1 MIYKLIGILTI
12 NFLITYNAVAQGQ
25 KFLETKYDEAEL
37 KITYTNFIDSLDPL
51 IIVSNYPKVI
61 KNLLSV
67 NYENQILGIRS
78 LKETQ
83 EIEIIP
89 WLIPFLDSKDN
100 YVRIEALMAISNLVA
115 CQTLK
120 RRDKNIP
127 ERVVIKPMTSDDIDL
142 HPLAWLILQ
151 MLRLPD
157 SNPNLRS
164 YAATMTGY
172 LNLQIFEL
180 EINMLLDSKHPAVV
194 TSAEYAIELL
204 REGHQE
210 KTKSE

>member
-12 NFLITYNAVAQGQ
+12 NLLITFNTLAQEQ
-25 KFLETKYDEAEL
+25 QFLEPKYDEDAL
-37 KITYTNFIDSLDPL
+37 KISYTNFIDSLDPV
-51 IIVSNYPKVI
+51 IIVSNYPKAI
-61 KNLLSV
+61 KNLLSA
-67 NYENQILGIRS
+67 NHENQKLGIRT

-89 WLIPFLDSKDN
+89 WLIPFLNSKDN
-100 YVRIEALMAISNLVA
+100 YVRIEALMAISNLVVYY
-115 CQTLK
+115 TLK
-120 RRDKNIP
+120 RRDNSIP
-127 ERVVIKPMTSDDIDL
+127 ERVSIKPMALNDTDL
-142 HPLAWLILQ
+142 RPLAWLILQ

-180 EINMLLDSKHPAVV
+180 EIKMLLDSKHPAVV
-194 TSAEYAIELL
+194 NSAKYAIELL
-204 REGHQE
+204 KNGHQRKIE
-210 KTKSE
+210 

>member
-12 NFLITYNAVAQGQ
+12 NLLITYNAVAQEQ
-25 KFLETKYDEAEL
+25 KFLESRYDEAAL
-37 KITYTNFIDSLDPL
+37 KITYINFIDSLDPV
-51 IIVSNYPKVI
+51 IIVSNYPKAI
-61 KNLLSV
+61 KNLLSAD
-67 NYENQILGIRS
+67 YENQKLGIRT
-78 LKETQ
+78 LKVTR

-100 YVRIEALMAISNLVA
+100 YVRIEALMAISNLVVYY
-115 CQTLK
+115 TLK
-120 RRDKNIP
+120 RRDESIP
-127 ERVVIKPMTSDDIDL
+127 ERVSIKPMTLNDNDL
-142 HPLAWLILQ
+142 RPLAWLILQ

-180 EINMLLDSKHPAVV
+180 EIKMLLDSKHPAVI
-194 TSAEYAIELL
+194 TSAKYAIELL
-204 REGHQE
+204 KNGHQE
-210 KTKSE
+210 KTEVE

>member
-12 NFLITYNAVAQGQ
+12 NLLITSNAMAQEQ
-25 KFLETKYDEAEL
+25 KFLESKYDEAAL
-37 KITYTNFIDSLDPL
+37 KITYINFIDSLDPVIL
-51 IIVSNYPKVI
+51 VSNYPKAI

-67 NYENQILGIRS
+67 NCENQKLGLRT
-78 LKETQ
+78 LKATQ

-100 YVRIEALMAISNLVA
+100 YVRIEAMMAISNLVVY
-115 CQTLK
+115 QTLK
-120 RRDKNIP
+120 RRDSSIP
-127 ERVVIKPMTSDDIDL
+127 ERVVIKPMTFNDIDL
-142 HPLAWLILQ
+142 RPLAWLILQ

-180 EINMLLDSKHPAVV
+180 EIKMLLDSKHPAVV
-194 TSAEYAIELL
+194 NSAKYAIELL
-204 REGHQE
+204 KNGHQAKKKVE
-210 KTKSE
+210 

>member
-12 NFLITYNAVAQGQ
+12 NLLITYNAVAQEQ
-25 KFLETKYDEAEL
+25 KFLESRYDEAAL
-37 KITYTNFIDSLDPL
+37 KITYINFIDSLDPV
-51 IIVSNYPKVI
+51 IIVSNYPKAI
-61 KNLLSV
+61 KNLLSAD
-67 NYENQILGIRS
+67 YENQKLGIRT

-100 YVRIEALMAISNLVA
+100 YVRIEASMAISNLVVYY
-115 CQTLK
+115 TLK
-120 RRDKNIP
+120 RRDESIL
-127 ERVVIKPMTSDDIDL
+127 ERVSIKPMTLNDIDL
-142 HPLAWLILQ
+142 RPLAWLILQ

-180 EINMLLDSKHPAVV
+180 EIKMLLDSKHPAVI
-194 TSAEYAIELL
+194 TSAKYAIELMKN
-204 REGHQE
+204 GHQG
-210 KTKSE
+210 KTKVE

>member
-1 MIYKLIGILTI
+1 MIYKLIGVLTI
-12 NFLITYNAVAQGQ
+12 NFLITYNAMAQEQ

-37 KITYTNFIDSLDPL
+37 KITYTNFIDSLNPVIFIRD
-51 IIVSNYPKVI
+51 YPKAI
-61 KNLLSV
+61 KNLLSA
-67 NYENQILGIRS
+67 NYENQTLGIRT

-100 YVRIEALMAISNLVA
+100 YVRIEALMAISNLVVYH
-115 CQTLK
+115 TLK
-120 RRDKNIP
+120 RRDRNIP
-127 ERVVIKPMTSDDIDL
+127 ERVVIKPMTLNDTDL
-142 HPLAWLILQ
+142 CPLAWLILQ

-180 EINMLLDSKHPAVV
+180 EIKMLLDSKHPTVV
-194 TSAEYAIELL
+194 TSAEYALELL
-204 REGHQE
+204 KNGHQAE
-210 KTKSE
+210 TKVE

>member
-1 MIYKLIGILTI
+1 MIIFKLIGILTI
-12 NFLITYNAVAQGQ
+12 NLLITYNAAAQEQ
-25 KFLETKYDEAEL
+25 NFLEPRYDEAEL
-37 KITYTNFIDSLDPL
+37 KMTYTNFIDSLDPI
-51 IIVSNYPKVI
+51 IIVNNYPKAI
-61 KNLLSV
+61 KNLLSA
-67 NYENQILGIRS
+67 NYENQKLSIRT

-100 YVRIEALMAISNLVA
+100 YVRIEALMAISNLVVYH
-115 CQTLK
+115 TLK

-127 ERVVIKPMTSDDIDL
+127 ESVVIKPMTLNDTDL
-142 HPLAWLILQ
+142 RPLAWLILQ
-151 MLRLPD
+151 MLRLPE

-180 EINMLLDSKHPAVV
+180 EIKMLLDSKHPAVV
-194 TSAEYAIELL
+194 TSAEYALELL
-204 REGHQE
+204 
-210 KTKSE
+210 KN

>member
-1 MIYKLIGILTI
+1 MIYKLIGVLTI
-12 NFLITYNAVAQGQ
+12 NFLITYNAMAQEQ
-25 KFLETKYDEAEL
+25 KFLESKYDEAEL

-51 IIVSNYPKVI
+51 IIVNDYPKAI
-61 KNLLSV
+61 KNLLSA
-67 NYENQILGIRS
+67 NYENQKLGIRV
-78 LKETQ
+78 LKEIH

-89 WLIPFLDSKDN
+89 WLIPFLNSKDN
-100 YVRIEALMAISNLVA
+100 YVRIEALMAISNLVVYH
-115 CQTLK
+115 TLK

-127 ERVVIKPMTSDDIDL
+127 ERVVIKPMTLNDTDL
-142 HPLAWLILQ
+142 RPLAWLILQ

-180 EINMLLDSKHPAVV
+180 EIKMLLDSKHPAVV
-194 TSAEYAIELL
+194 TSAEYALDLL
-204 REGHQE
+204 KNGHQG
-210 KTKSE
+210 KTKTK

>member
-1 MIYKLIGILTI
+1 MIYKLIGIITI
-12 NFLITYNAVAQGQ
+12 NFLITYNAMAQEQ
-25 KFLETKYDEAEL
+25 KFLESKYDEAEL
-37 KITYTNFIDSLDPL
+37 KITYTNFIDSLNPVIFIRD
-51 IIVSNYPKVI
+51 YPKAI
-61 KNLLSV
+61 KNLLSA
-67 NYENQILGIRS
+67 NYENQILGIRT

-100 YVRIEALMAISNLVA
+100 YVRTEALMAISNLVVYH
-115 CQTLK
+115 TLK

-127 ERVVIKPMTSDDIDL
+127 ERVVIKPMTLNDTDL
-142 HPLAWLILQ
+142 RPLAWPILQ

-164 YAATMTGY
+164 YAATMIGY

-180 EINMLLDSKHPAVV
+180 EIKILLDSKHPAVV
-194 TSAEYAIELL
+194 TSAEYALELL
-204 REGHQE
+204 KNGHQAE
-210 KTKSE
+210 TKVE

>member
-1 MIYKLIGILTI
+1 MIYKLIGIVTI
-12 NFLITYNAVAQGQ
+12 NLLITYNALAQEQ
-25 KFLETKYDEAEL
+25 QFLDSNYDEAEL

-51 IIVSNYPKVI
+51 IIVNNYPKAI

-67 NYENQILGIRS
+67 NYENQKLGIRT
-78 LKETQ
+78 LKETR

-89 WLIPFLDSKDN
+89 WLILFLDSKDK

-115 CQTLK
+115 YYTLE
-120 RRDKNIP
+120 RRDNSIP
-127 ERVVIKPMTSDDIDL
+127 ERVVIEPITSNDTDL
-142 HPLAWLILQ
+142 RPLAWLILQ
-151 MLRLPD
+151 MLRLPS
-157 SNPNLRS
+157 SNPNLIS

-194 TSAEYAIELL
+194 TSAEYAIELMKN
-204 REGHQE
+204 GHQE
-210 KTKSE
+210 KK

>member
-1 MIYKLIGILTI
+1 M
-12 NFLITYNAVAQGQ
+12 AQEQ
-25 KFLETKYDEAEL
+25 KFLESKYDEAEL
-37 KITYTNFIDSLDPL
+37 KITYTNFIDSLNPVIFIRD
-51 IIVSNYPKVI
+51 YPKAI
-61 KNLLSV
+61 KNLLSA
-67 NYENQILGIRS
+67 NYENQILGIRT

-100 YVRIEALMAISNLVA
+100 YVRTEALMAISNLVVYH
-115 CQTLK
+115 TLK

-127 ERVVIKPMTSDDIDL
+127 ERVVIKPMTLNDTDL
-142 HPLAWLILQ
+142 RPLAWPILQ

-164 YAATMTGY
+164 YAATMIGY

-180 EINMLLDSKHPAVV
+180 EIKILLDSKHPAVV
-194 TSAEYAIELL
+194 TSAEYALELL
-204 REGHQE
+204 KNGHQAE
-210 KTKSE
+210 TKVE

>member
-12 NFLITYNAVAQGQ
+12 NLLITYNALAQEQ
-25 KFLETKYDEAEL
+25 QLLESKYDEDEL

-61 KNLLSV
+61 KNLLSAD
-67 NYENQILGIRS
+67 YENQKLGIRT

-89 WLIPFLDSKDN
+89 WLISFLDSKDN
-100 YVRIEALMAISNLVA
+100 YVRIEAFMAISNLVVYY
-115 CQTLK
+115 TLK
-120 RRDKNIP
+120 RRDNNIP
-127 ERVVIKPMTSDDIDL
+127 DRVVVKPMTSNDTDL
-142 HPLAWLILQ
+142 RPLAGLILQ

-157 SNPNLRS
+157 SNPNLIS

>member
-12 NFLITYNAVAQGQ
+12 NLLITYNAVAQEQ
-25 KFLETKYDEAEL
+25 KFLESRYDEAAL
-37 KITYTNFIDSLDPL
+37 KITYINFIDSLDPV
-51 IIVSNYPKVI
+51 IIVSNYPKAI
-61 KNLLSV
+61 KNLLSAD
-67 NYENQILGIRS
+67 YENQKLGIRT
-78 LKETQ
+78 LKVTR

-100 YVRIEALMAISNLVA
+100 YVRIEASMAISNLVVYY
-115 CQTLK
+115 TLK
-120 RRDKNIP
+120 RRDESIP
-127 ERVVIKPMTSDDIDL
+127 ERVSIKPMTLNDNDL
-142 HPLAWLILQ
+142 RPLAWLILQ

-180 EINMLLDSKHPAVV
+180 EIKMLLDSKHPAVV
-194 TSAEYAIELL
+194 NSAKYAIELL
-204 REGHQE
+204 KNGHQ
-210 KTKSE
+210 KNTKIE